1 MKKLLFV
8 LALGCSLSAGAQ
20 LTVLENG
27 QTVVGSPT
35 SMTKVDSN
43 ATLNIWNHN
52 PTSSTQANIGTI
64 SFGEGSKAKIKG
76 KFHLR

>member
-20 LTVLENG
+20 LTVLESG

-35 SMTKVDSN
+35 SMTKIASN
-43 ATLNIWNHN
+43 ATLNIF
-52 PTSSTQANIGTI
+52 S
-64 SFGEGSKAKIKG
+64 
-76 KFHLR
+76 

>member
-1 MKKLLFV
+1 MKKTLLI
-8 LALGCSLSAGAQ
+8 LALGCTLSAGAQ

-43 ATLNIWNHN
+43 ATLNIF
-52 PTSSTQANIGTI
+52 S
-64 SFGEGSKAKIKG
+64 
-76 KFHLR
+76 